1 MRLVPI
7 ECVREH
13 SYLARTIFDEDG
25 RVLLKE
31 GVKLT
36 NSLIQRIKDINIYSL
51 YIIDEYSEQ
60 EIEDI
65 IKPELRQ
72 RSIKLVKETFC
83 NVERI
88 YSNLHS
94 SSLNKNKKK
103 ILLKQKEDYLN
114 SIHSLAEELL
124 DNILSNKNIMVSL
137 VDIKSMDNYTYQ
149 HSTNVAIISLV
160 IGIGLRLPKKELLDL
175 CIGALLHDIGKVFI
189 DKSILLKEGPLT
201 NEEYSIMKEHPEQG
215 YNYLKS
221 IPTLNSNSRMIVLQH
236 HERDDGKGYP
246 KGNNGLKINKLA
258 KIVAIADVYDA
269 LTSDRPYRRALC
281 PNEAFEYILGNAGTI
296 FDYNIVKAFST
307 IIVPYPQGTL
317 VKLSNGDIGVV
328 KNTTPNYPLRPSV
341 KILKSNDSS
350 KVGTTIDLVSELS
363 LVISSVQYEI

>member
-1 MRLVPI
+1 MRLIPI
-7 ECVREH
+7 ECVREDC
-13 SYLARTIFDEDG
+13 YLARTIFDENG
-25 RVLLKE
+25 RALLKE

-36 NSLIQRIKDINIYSL
+36 SNLIQRIKDINIYSL
-51 YIIDEYSEQ
+51 YIVDEYSEQ

-72 RSIKLVKETFC
+72 RSIKLVRETFC

-88 YSNLHS
+88 YSSLYS
-94 SSLNKNKKK
+94 SSLNKNKKET
-103 ILLKQKEDYLN
+103 LLKQKECYLG

-160 IGIGLRLPKKELLDL
+160 VGIGLRLPKKDLLDL
-175 CIGALLHDIGKVFI
+175 CIGALLHDIGKVFV
-189 DKSILLKEGPLT
+189 DKSILLKQGALT
-201 NEEYSIMKEHPEQG
+201 NDEYAMMKEHPEQG
-215 YNYLKS
+215 YTYLKS
-221 IPTLNSNSRMIVLQH
+221 ITTLNSNSRMIVLQH

-246 KGNNGLKINKLA
+246 NGRSGSKINKLA

-269 LTSDRPYRRALC
+269 LTSDRPYRKALC

-296 FDYNIVKAFST
+296 FDYDAVKAFST

-317 VKLSNGDIGVV
+317 VKLSNGDVGIVES
-328 KNTTPNYPLRPSV
+328 TTPNYPLRPSI
-341 KILKSNDSS
+341 KILKSKDYS
-350 KVGTTIDLVSELS
+350 KIGSTIDLVSELS
-363 LVISSVQYEI
+363 LVISSVQYEV